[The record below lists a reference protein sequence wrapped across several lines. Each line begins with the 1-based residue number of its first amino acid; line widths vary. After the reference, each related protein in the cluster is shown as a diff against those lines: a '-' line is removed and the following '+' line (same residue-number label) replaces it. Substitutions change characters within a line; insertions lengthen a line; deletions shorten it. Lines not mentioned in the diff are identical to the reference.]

1 MHYTPP
7 PRDPKAPPV
16 RINLLSDTQTRPTAG
31 MREAM
36 ARAEVGDEQIGDDP
50 TVNQLCERVADLLG
64 KEAAVFMPSGTM
76 CNVAATLVHC
86 RPGDEILAHE
96 TAHII
101 AREGGAHAALG
112 GFQITPLK
120 GEDGQFS
127 PEAFKA
133 ALHPRSRYQPPQT
146 VVSVEQTANIG
157 GGTIWKKAALDEVV
171 EIAKA
176 NGMATHMDGARLLNA
191 TVATGISASDMAAGW
206 DSAWIDFSKGLGA
219 PIGGVIAG
227 SRAFID
233 EVWRWKQRLGG
244 SMRQAGVCAAACVYA
259 LDHNVDRLAEDH
271 ANARALARGLS
282 QIAGVEVQQPETNL
296 VFFKPDGAGVSGEKM
311 VAALRP
317 RGVLLAMMDG
327 RIRACTHL
335 DVTADDDR
343 GDGRARQGDRARGV
357 GSGSIAQK
365 SGTTPPARAGGVV
378 RLQRGD
384 RLAAATAAA
393 TTATTSA
400 ATTAAGIEQR
410 RIVTRI
416 GVILG
421 MDSGRGSAASCG
433 ANARTAGQRIVP
445 QPHNANGSQ

>member
-16 RINLLSDTQTRPTAG
+16 RINLLSDTQTRPTPG

-36 ARAEVGDEQIGDDP
+36 AKAEVGDEQIGDDP
-50 TVNQLCERVADLLG
+50 SVNALCERVAYLLG

-127 PEAFKA
+127 PDTFKA
-133 ALHPRSRYQPPQT
+133 ALHPRSRYQPPQ
-146 VVSVEQTANIG
+146 VLVSVEQTANIG
-157 GGTIWKKAALDEVV
+157 GGTIWKKTALDEVV
-171 EIAKA
+171 KIAKA

-191 TVATGISASDMAAGW
+191 TVATDISARDMAAGW

-244 SMRQAGVCAAACVYA
+244 SMRQAGICAAACIYA

-282 QIAGVEVQQPETNL
+282 QINGIEVQQPETNL
-296 VFFKPDGAGVSGEKM
+296 VFFKPDGSGVSGEKM

-335 DVTADDDR
+335 DVTAAQIEEMVGQVR
-343 GDGRARQGDRARGV
+343 EIVRAA
-357 GSGSIAQK
+357 
-365 SGTTPPARAGGVV
+365 
-378 RLQRGD
+378 
-384 RLAAATAAA
+384 
-393 TTATTSA
+393 
-400 ATTAAGIEQR
+400 
-410 RIVTRI
+410 
-416 GVILG
+416 
-421 MDSGRGSAASCG
+421 
-433 ANARTAGQRIVP
+433 
-445 QPHNANGSQ
+445 

>member
-1 MHYTPP
+1 MTQREFAMHYTPP
-7 PRDPKAPPV
+7 PRDPKATPV
-16 RINLLSDTQTRPTAG
+16 RINLLSDTQTRPTPG

-36 ARAEVGDEQIGDDP
+36 AKAEVGDEQIGDDP
-50 TVNQLCERVADLLG
+50 TVNALCERVADLLG

-96 TAHII
+96 TAHVI

-112 GFQITPLK
+112 GFQITPLR

-127 PEAFKA
+127 PETLKA
-133 ALHPRSRYQPPQT
+133 ALHPRSRYQPPQ
-146 VVSVEQTANIG
+146 VLVSVEQTANIG

-171 EIAKA
+171 DIAKA
-176 NGMATHMDGARLLNA
+176 NGMVTHMDGARLLNA
-191 TVATGISASDMAAGW
+191 TVATGISARDMASGW

-244 SMRQAGVCAAACVYA
+244 SMRQAGVCAAACIYA

-282 QIAGVEVQQPETNL
+282 QINGIEVQQPETNL
-296 VFFKPDGAGVSGEKM
+296 VFFRPDGAGVSGAKM
-311 VAALRP
+311 VAELRP

-335 DVTADDDR
+335 DVTADMIEEMVGHIR
-343 GDGRARQGDRARGV
+343 EIVRAA
-357 GSGSIAQK
+357 
-365 SGTTPPARAGGVV
+365 
-378 RLQRGD
+378 
-384 RLAAATAAA
+384 
-393 TTATTSA
+393 
-400 ATTAAGIEQR
+400 
-410 RIVTRI
+410 
-416 GVILG
+416 
-421 MDSGRGSAASCG
+421 
-433 ANARTAGQRIVP
+433 
-445 QPHNANGSQ
+445 

>member
-16 RINLLSDTQTRPTAG
+16 RINLLSDTQTRPTPG

-36 ARAEVGDEQIGDDP
+36 AKAEVGDEQIGDDP
-50 TVNQLCERVADLLG
+50 TVNALCERVADLLG

-96 TAHII
+96 TAHVI

-112 GFQITPLK
+112 GFQITPLR

-127 PEAFKA
+127 PETLKA
-133 ALHPRSRYQPPQT
+133 ALHPRSRYQPPQ
-146 VVSVEQTANIG
+146 VLVSVEQTANIG

-171 EIAKA
+171 DIAKA

-191 TVATGISASDMAAGW
+191 TVATGISARDMASGW

-244 SMRQAGVCAAACVYA
+244 SMRQAGVCAAACIYA

-282 QIAGVEVQQPETNL
+282 QIDGIEVQQPETNL
-296 VFFKPDGAGVSGEKM
+296 VFFKPDGAGVSGAKM
-311 VAALRP
+311 VAELRP

-335 DVTADDDR
+335 DVTSGMIEEMVGHIR
-343 GDGRARQGDRARGV
+343 EIVRAA
-357 GSGSIAQK
+357 
-365 SGTTPPARAGGVV
+365 
-378 RLQRGD
+378 
-384 RLAAATAAA
+384 
-393 TTATTSA
+393 
-400 ATTAAGIEQR
+400 
-410 RIVTRI
+410 
-416 GVILG
+416 
-421 MDSGRGSAASCG
+421 
-433 ANARTAGQRIVP
+433 
-445 QPHNANGSQ
+445 